1 MKWLLW
7 LVLATVLAGAS
18 VYSATR
24 PLQTEL
30 LEIKPRT
37 IEEKFTE
44 SGTVFATWQKE
55 FFSVSGGRVLT
66 VNVEEGDT
74 VAAGEILLALDTR
87 DIDYQI
93 ARLRGELESL
103 RGQERQALSG
113 PRESETVQQLPALEQ
128 LQVQLHAAREEYE
141 RVKTLYE
148 AGIVS
153 QSNLD
158 EAERAVRQL
167 EIQLTQQEQ
176 HLLGAKEQFSGL
188 EASIRAQIS
197 LLEYQRENAVFTAPD
212 AATVGTVHVKEGAVV
227 APGTALL
234 SLFRPDE
241 YEVEV
246 FLLAEDVAHVQPGME
261 VSVTYKGLG
270 GEEEEFGGKVKKIA
284 QAAVERISSLGLVE
298 RRVKVT
304 VALSGDMSS
313 LRPGYAMDVTFVTRR
328 EEDRLVVPKTALFN
342 YEGQDAV
349 WVVRQGRAKIQAVEK
364 GLETDDGI
372 VVFSGLVEGD
382 LVIRN
387 TRLDGLKPGARV
399 VQE

>member
-1 MKWLLW
+1 
-7 LVLATVLAGAS
+7 
-18 VYSATR
+18 
-24 PLQTEL
+24 
-30 LEIKPRT
+30 
-37 IEEKFTE
+37 
-44 SGTVFATWQKE
+44 
-55 FFSVSGGRVLT
+55 
-66 VNVEEGDT
+66 
-74 VAAGEILLALDTR
+74 
-87 DIDYQI
+87 
-93 ARLRGELESL
+93 
-103 RGQERQALSG
+103 
-113 PRESETVQQLPALEQ
+113 
-128 LQVQLHAAREEYE
+128 
-141 RVKTLYE
+141 
-148 AGIVS
+148 
-153 QSNLD
+153 
-158 EAERAVRQL
+158 
-167 EIQLTQQEQ
+167 
-176 HLLGAKEQFSGL
+176 
-188 EASIRAQIS
+188 
-197 LLEYQRENAVFTAPD
+197 
-212 AATVGTVHVKEGAVV
+212 
-227 APGTALL
+227 
-234 SLFRPDE
+234 E